1 MTTYLANF
9 IELGSNYIRATGT
22 LGRVLALGPVLLLR
36 PYCGRGGGALAF
48 APVEV
53 IIADTVEEPVPSV
66 ITITEIEE
74 TEVRE
79 EGEGPKT
86 PEHPE
91 SEER

>member
-9 IELGSNYIRATGT
+9 IELGSNYIGATGT

-36 PYCGRGGGALAF
+36 PYCGRGGRALAF

-66 ITITEIEE
+66 IAITEIEE
-74 TEVRE
+74 TEIRDEPSE
-79 EGEGPKT
+79 EKPR
-86 PEHPE
+86 E
-91 SEER
+91 SEE

>member
-1 MTTYLANF
+1 MPTKLKPKQA
-9 IELGSNYIRATGT
+9 GAKKVARKK
-22 LGRVLALGPVLLLR
+22 VR
-36 PYCGRGGGALAF
+36 PKKPPA
-48 APVEV
+48 EV